1 MTAGIV
7 RSGEQAVPAVVAPV
21 HPLNAGTLL
30 RHAERLHV
38 PGYDRSALTPA
49 VVHLSVGGFS
59 RAHQLVY
66 FDELAE
72 SGDTGWGVV
81 GVGLRSSTMRDALA
95 PQDTLYT
102 VVERDAGV
110 ERARVVGAMID
121 YVYAPDDP
129 ERVLSVLADPRT
141 RLVTMTIT
149 DAAYRV
155 DRRTGEY
162 LPDAEAQLDLATPH
176 RPRSV
181 FGYLV
186 EALARRR
193 RAGLPAFTVLSC
205 DNVATNGPV
214 TRAAVVGHARL
225 VDEVLARWIADSAAF
240 PSSMVDRITPATSPE
255 ERAAVAARFGVDDR
269 WPVVT
274 EPFSQWFIED
284 TFSAG
289 RPPLDGV
296 GVRFVPDVAP
306 YALMKTRLLNAS
318 HSALGHLGAL
328 AGYERIDQLMGD
340 ELFRGFVRRLMA
352 EEVAPL
358 LPPPPGIDLD
368 EYQQVLLGR
377 FANPAIADGLDRLC
391 RRGSTKI
398 PGNLLPS
405 LRQARQEGRP
415 SELLTLAVAGWVRY
429 LRGTDQAGRPLQLQ
443 DARATELTLLACAG
457 GTDPRPL
464 LGARSLF
471 GDLAEDAG
479 FVAALTED
487 LVQLDRDGVAATL
500 AAHLSTELSPTVVAQ
515 LATAGPEPV
524 VDLTG
529 HAPATLTGQRTGPV
543 RDHPQ
548 RGADPGSTSLASAL
562 RPRPARTVPTTDRRT
577 QR

>member
-1 MTAGIV
+1 MTAGIA
-7 RSGEQAVPAVVAPV
+7 RPDEQATPAAVAPV

-81 GVGLRSSTMRDALA
+81 GVGLHSPTMRDALA

-102 VVERDAGV
+102 LVERDAGV
-110 ERARVVGAMID
+110 ERARVVGAMVD

-149 DAAYRV
+149 DAAYLV

-162 LPDAEAQLDLATPH
+162 RPDAEALRDLATPH
-176 RPRSV
+176 QPRSV
-181 FGYLV
+181 FGHLV

-193 RAGLPAFTVLSC
+193 TAGLPPFTVLSC
-205 DNVATNGPV
+205 DNVPANGAV
-214 TRAAVVGHARL
+214 TRAAVVGHAQR
-225 VDEVLARWIADSAAF
+225 VDEVLARWIADTVAF

-255 ERAAVAARFGVDDR
+255 ERAAIAERFGVDDR

-274 EPFSQWFIED
+274 EPFTQWFIED
-284 TFSAG
+284 SFSAG

-306 YALMKTRLLNAS
+306 YALMKTRLLNAG
-318 HSALGHLGAL
+318 HSALGHLGVL
-328 AGYERIDQLMGD
+328 AGHQRIDQLMAD
-340 ELFRGFVRRLMA
+340 ELFRGFIRRLMA
-352 EEVAPL
+352 EEVGPL

-391 RRGSTKI
+391 RRSSTKI

-405 LRQARQEGRP
+405 LRAARRAGRP

-429 LRGTDQAGRPLQLQ
+429 LRGTDLAGRPLQLP
-443 DARATELTLLACAG
+443 DARAAELGALARAG

-464 LGARSLF
+464 LAAPGLF
-471 GDLAEDAG
+471 GDLADDAG

-487 LVQLDRDGVAATL
+487 LEQLDRDGVAATL
-500 AAHLSTELSPTVVAQ
+500 AAHLTAELAPNVTARLSPT
-515 LATAGPEPV
+515 LAGQP
-524 VDLTG
+524 TG
-529 HAPATLTGQRTGPV
+529 AV
-543 RDHPQ
+543 RDHPHTAA
-548 RGADPGSTSLASAL
+548 RPGDRAPAL
-562 RPRPARTVPTTDRRT
+562 RPRPARPVLTPDRRT